1 MDEEGYSGVVDQ
13 IQRFLGGRVRG
24 HDDNWIGIERR

>member
-1 MDEEGYSGVVDQ
+1 MDKKGYSRVIDQ
-13 IQRFLGGRVRG
+13 VQRLLGSRVRG

>member
-1 MDEEGYSGVVDQ
+1 MYEKGYSGVVDQ
-13 IQRFLGGRVRG
+13 VQRLFGSRVRG